1 MNRIPASASRRHSAR
16 TTRPL
21 SASRTNSIAH
31 GIAFGFATYVII
43 KVAGGQFRQVHPLMY
58 AAATALAAFLVFAG

>member
-21 SASRTNSIAH
+21 SASRTNSIAN
-31 GIAFGFATYVII
+31 GNAAIMTRRRAL
-43 KVAGGQFRQVHPLMY
+43 GQH
-58 AAATALAAFLVFAG
+58 FLREPPSPGRSSTW